1 MSIADRP
8 KTVVVHRYAIYL
20 DDDEW
25 GNALMD
31 HVARQYAER
40 HTDCWPLIVRVNEH
54 AGWFLSYLF
63 GAPGIRDGAICG
75 TANDGARL
83 VPEIEAFGA
92 SIRDVVD
99 MGYERRGA
107 K

>member
-1 MSIADRP
+1 MSTTT
-8 KTVVVHRYAIYL
+8 TVTTTVVHRFTLYL
-20 DDDEW
+20 ADNEW
-25 GNALMD
+25 GLALMD
-31 HVARQYAER
+31 HRARRIAENYR
-40 HTDCWPLIVRVNEH
+40 DYWPLIVRVNEH

-83 VPEIEAFGA
+83 LPEVEAFGA

-99 MGYERRGA
+99 LGYERRVA
-107 K
+107 

>member
-1 MSIADRP
+1 MTTATTA
-8 KTVVVHRYAIYL
+8 KTTVVHRFVVHLA
-20 DDDEW
+20 DNEW

-31 HVARQYAER
+31 QMARRIAENYR
-40 HTDCWPLIVRVNEH
+40 DCWPLIVRVNEH

-83 VPEIEAFGA
+83 LPEVEAFGA
-92 SIRDVVD
+92 SIRDVVEL
-99 MGYERRGA
+99 GYERRVA
-107 K
+107 